1 MCMVQVEAL
10 SFPALLEDPLIRLMM
25 DSDGVSPG
33 ELRELMS
40 HMRDIVLARG
50 ELDQMPAEAVS

>member
-10 SFPALLEDPLIRLMM
+10 SFPGLLEDPLIRMMM

-33 ELRELMS
+33 ELRELMA
-40 HMRDIVLARG
+40 HMRDIVVARG
-50 ELDQMPAEAVS
+50 ELDQMRPEAVS